1 MSHRLNIQLT
11 TKRIAWDDQSMSPG
25 APLMSSLTSTWSPR
39 VTDCLRRSIGRT
51 TSISGFRAGHD
62 SDMNS
67 SGRLSRLN
75 NNDSV
80 TVSVPII
87 HDSLQP
93 CEIFH
98 DYETNNKSTILQST
112 LCIYQAIIAFWL
124 CKSSTP
130 AKQQRHNRLVN
141 ILQYRFHCWTIF
153 EIESRWSKSNGS
165 DHNQLSASRGWL
177 KER

>member
-1 MSHRLNIQLT
+1 MLFSLFSTLRNSVSIFLLFSKNCIEFISYLLAIFLFHKALNVRSFLCHRLNIQLT
-11 TKRIAWDDQSMSPG
+11 TKRIAWDDQSMSLG

-39 VTDCLRRSIGRT
+39 VTDCLRWSIGRT

-80 TVSVPII
+80 TISVPII

-98 DYETNNKSTILQST
+98 DYETNNKSTILY
-112 LCIYQAIIAFWL
+112 LEYLPGDYCVIAL
-124 CKSSTP
+124 QKLNSCKAATP
-130 AKQQRHNRLVN
+130 
-141 ILQYRFHCWTIF
+141 
-153 EIESRWSKSNGS
+153 
-165 DHNQLSASRGWL
+165 
-177 KER
+177 